1 MNANEYQ
8 KAALR
13 TASMYGSYELLL
25 NGVLGLS
32 GETGEVADHVKKYLF
47 QGHDLNKHHLAEELG
62 DICWYLAITAKGLG
76 YDLGTIMQMNIEKLM
91 KRYPN
96 GFEKERS
103 LHRKE
108 DGHEN
113 NKTKC

>member
-13 TASMYGSYELLL
+13 TASKNESYELIL

-32 GETGEVADHVKKYLF
+32 GETGEVADHIKKYLF

-62 DICWYLAITAKGLG
+62 
-76 YDLGTIMQMNIEKLM
+76 
-91 KRYPN
+91 
-96 GFEKERS
+96 
-103 LHRKE
+103 
-108 DGHEN
+108 
-113 NKTKC
+113 